1 LSVYHTAN
9 NRLRTA
15 AILEVKNESATVKTF
30 AFKDRLCRGA
40 RPGQFLML
48 WIPGTDEIPL
58 SILDVQDDNSV
69 LVAVKNVGSA
79 TFALHKMKVGDVIGL
94 RGPFGNSFTTAH
106 GRILMVCGGTGM
118 GPLFFLTKEMSKAER
133 IVFLM
138 GAKTKA
144 ELIFLNELNT
154 ILPKGKSKLITTTED
169 GTCGITGL
177 CTEPLERILAK
188 EGFDMIYS
196 CGPEGM
202 LQKVFQIAEK
212 KGIRM
217 EASLERLMRCGI
229 GVCGSCAIGK
239 YRVCADG
246 PVFTSE
252 RLREITGEFGVTKRD
267 FNGKKIPI

>member
-1 LSVYHTAN
+1 MSDSHTAN
-9 NRLRTA
+9 NRLRTTS
-15 AILEVKNESATVKTF
+15 ILEVKNESATVKTYT
-30 AFKDRLCRGA
+30 FKDRLCRGA

-58 SILDVQDDNSV
+58 SILGVKDNNSV
-69 LVAVKNVGSA
+69 QVAVRNVGSA
-79 TFALHKMKVGDVIGL
+79 TLALHKMKVGETIGV
-94 RGPFGNSFTTAH
+94 RGPFGNSFTIVQ
-106 GRILMVCGGTGM
+106 GRILMVGGGTGI
-118 GPLFFLTKEMSKAER
+118 GPLFFLTKAMNKATR
-133 IVFLM
+133 LVFLM
-138 GAKTKA
+138 GAKTKD
-144 ELIFLNELNT
+144 ELIFLNELNV
-154 ILPKGKSKLITTTED
+154 ILAKGKSKLISTTED

-177 CTEPLERILAK
+177 CTEPLERTLAK

-212 KGIRM
+212 NGIRM

-229 GVCGSCAIGK
+229 GLCGSCVIGK